1 MFIAFARFQHN
12 AGGIVDAEQSNSLEP
27 KVYPVNQSVSQISS
41 SLRDTVSEDQN
52 LRYSLPSF
60 GNDDK
65 PIGMTDQF
73 DYKNNGTSSQLIGT

>member
-1 MFIAFARFQHN
+1 VFIAFARFQHN
-12 AGGIVDAEQSNSLEP
+12 AGGIVDAEPANSLEP

-60 GNDDK
+60 GNDGK

-73 DYKNNGTSSQLIGT
+73 DYKYNGTSSQLVGT